1 MVRKSTF
8 QSYEHADFFR
18 KAQIIK
24 SRCIIILVKDY
35 CLSGNYTEKATQEKM
50 NMISSA
56 VNLLEEV
63 TSVPNTNQE
72 VQSYLHSGLKIK
84 HFLEGEVMPRS
95 KKQGILQYLQDRLE
109 KVKLDGP
116 IL

>member
-1 MVRKSTF
+1 
-8 QSYEHADFFR
+8 
-18 KAQIIK
+18 
-24 SRCIIILVKDY
+24 
-35 CLSGNYTEKATQEKM
+35 
-50 NMISSA
+50 MIGSA

-95 KKQGILQYLQDRLE
+95 KKQGILHYLQGRMQD
-109 KVKLDGP
+109 VKL
-116 IL
+116 